1 MSGHS
6 KWSQIKHKKA
16 LTDAKK
22 GKLFSK
28 IARQIT
34 IAARQKGGEPE
45 SNPGLRMLADKARS
59 YNMPAENI
67 DRAIKK
73 GTGEI
78 EDAEYEE
85 LTLEAY
91 GPGGSA
97 LIIEGSTD
105 NRNRTISEIKHL
117 LSENNGKLATS
128 GSVIWLFDRCGII
141 NVKKQT
147 DRTKDDLELSVIDSG
162 AQDLKWLDQENL
174 EVYTAA
180 EELEAVKKKLEE
192 NGLTSQET
200 SLGWR
205 PKNEISIEDQRAK
218 EQLEKL
224 FEMLDENDD
233 VSEIYSNVSDI

>member
-192 NGLTSQET
+192 NRLTSQET